1 LNPLTGFR
9 VNIQVMNTL
18 KSVLVVV
25 GVFIVSVAMAQ
36 GERTDYASV
45 DLAKQVK
52 LYPNPAIEFLT
63 VKFETPQAKKVKL
76 VLHSIIGNEL
86 ETESEIVD
94 EFEVRVRVKDLST
107 GFYLLSIK
115 NNETGFKGAYKFLKK

>member
-1 LNPLTGFR
+1 
-9 VNIQVMNTL
+9 MNTL